1 MSTLGSI
8 NVKIGADT
16 AGLVAGT
23 NRARDAMGRFI
34 PLAQQAGGAAGGFG
48 QRATDAAGAVREFG
62 DAGQSSTRSI
72 EGLVKQLGGAA
83 AQVVAVKTATDA
95 AWGALKNIVQTT
107 ADFDQKMSK
116 VAAVS
121 GAAGD
126 QLGILRKA
134 AIDLGSATVF
144 SATEVADG
152 MAVLAAAG
160 ISDTNAI
167 LAAMPGL
174 LDTAAAAGADF
185 TTATEIASGAMN
197 AFKLQAGDMGH
208 VGDVLASAAQMSQVS
223 MTDLGYSLKYVGP
236 VAQASGISLEG
247 TAAALT
253 VLGDS
258 AIKGEQAGT
267 TLRAILASLTAPSN
281 EAAMKMKEL
290 GINAFDSTGHM
301 LKLSEISGMFQERL
315 KGMTEQQRNA
325 AIATIFGREAMSG
338 AIAIIGKGEEK
349 FAELEGKF
357 HNVDNAAHEMAE
369 TMTDNLNGAVE
380 QFNGQLEALAI
391 TLGTPITAGLK
402 DATKGATGFLE
413 QINIIAGNG
422 FELLGAA
429 ADKYAPKLANV
440 FPSPLRDATA
450 FLSVIGG
457 IMQAMNATSVQGF
470 GSGLA
475 ATLQGLGGLVQGMD
489 PTLRNL
495 FFGKSDF
502 VPIAAEKHAGGGLLG
517 GIGTG
522 TSDSN
527 LFWGSRGEM
536 VINAEQT
543 RRFYPLL
550 NAINAKRFA
559 TGGVIGGDLYGPNQ
573 TQLPSD
579 IYRQSLTA
587 QLTEQASQKLAAMT
601 LQSMR
606 HVVEV
611 EVMLDQSSHI
621 YQTAAMSWVG
631 SVSDSGSVMVRAL
644 GDTAHAFKASTEA
657 LKPIELPE
665 GKGKGNF
672 ADMAADSAE
681 RLGKALQA
689 FTDDDLYDFAN
700 GVNQAKDTV
709 EKGFEWLDKPD
720 AADAWAYATETVKD
734 AGKGVQEFA
743 ASATQASTS
752 VAQASE
758 VVSTVTPAMQ
768 RYGERMADALQN
780 TEFKIEAAGK
790 SMAEK
795 IRGVAGSFTANVEG
809 MFPSLKNAQKLF
821 DGMNKSAWTLQNG
834 NTFFDFGALKA
845 MQEGN
850 LRLLAVMEKGGEA
863 LNSEW
868 LDSLLGT
875 SAAWGDSLAGQ
886 SAAIGQATAAQD
898 VATES
903 TRAMSDSLIQATDSV
918 SGSLV
923 AAGEGMLASASATA
937 AAGQWM
943 ANTFLANG
951 MVVNR
956 AAASMSAGLASASS
970 GVLAAAS
977 AAVSAIGSQLAQIGA
992 GSGLSEL
999 ARQMQNAGLTGAVE
1013 ATLPGGSP
1021 SGLESSGGSMGSS
1034 RGNSRNGGGWVNGG
1048 YGQLP
1053 PIVLVLDGKEVH
1065 TSVQGYGNY
1074 YGAGNV
1080 SGGFS

>member
-16 AGLVAGT
+16 AGFTAGV
-23 NRARDAMGRFI
+23 NRTRDAMGRFI

-48 QRATDAAGAVREFG
+48 QRANEAAGGVRKFG
-62 DAGQSSTRSI
+62 DANRDSANSI
-72 EGLVKQLGGAA
+72 EGLVKSLGGAA
-83 AQVVAVKTATDA
+83 AQMLAVKAATGA
-95 AWGALKNIVQTT
+95 AWGALKNVVQTT

-144 SATEVADG
+144 SASEVADG

-185 TTATEIASGAMN
+185 TTATEIAAGAMN
-197 AFKLQAGDMGH
+197 AFKLEASDMGH

-267 TLRAILASLTAPSN
+267 TLRAILASLTAPSG
-281 EAAMKMKEL
+281 EAAAKMKEL
-290 GINAFDSTGHM
+290 GLNAFDSTGHM

-338 AIAIIGKGEEK
+338 AIAIVGKGQQA
-349 FAELEGKF
+349 FAELEGRF
-357 HNVDNAAHEMAE
+357 GNVDDAAHRMAK

-380 QFNGQLEALAI
+380 QFNGQVEALSI
-391 TLGTPITAGLK
+391 TLGTPITNSLK
-402 DATKGATGFLE
+402 EATKGATGFLTE
-413 QINIIAGNG
+413 INSIAGNG
-422 FELLGAA
+422 FELLGKA
-429 ADKYAPKLANV
+429 ADKAGLKLGGV
-440 FPSPLRDATA
+440 FPSPLKDATA
-450 FLSVIGG
+450 FLGVIAG
-457 IMQAMNATSVQGF
+457 IAEAMNSADVHGF

-475 ATLQGLGGLVQGMD
+475 NSLNGLASLVQNMD
-489 PTLRNL
+489 PTIRDTI
-495 FFGKSDF
+495 FGKSNF
-502 VPIAAEKHAGGGLLG
+502 VPIVAEKHAAGGVLG
-517 GIGTG
+517 GVGTG

-543 RRFYPLL
+543 KRFYPLL
-550 NAINAKRFA
+550 NAINAKKFA
-559 TGGVIGGDLYGPNQ
+559 TGGVIGGDLYGPKDYQ
-573 TQLPSD
+573 SPSD
-579 IYRQSLTA
+579 AYS
-587 QLTEQASQKLAAMT
+587 
-601 LQSMR
+601 
-606 HVVEV
+606 
-611 EVMLDQSSHI
+611 
-621 YQTAAMSWVG
+621 
-631 SVSDSGSVMVRAL
+631 RAL
-644 GDTAHAFKASTEA
+644 GEQ
-657 LKPIELPE
+657 
-665 GKGKGNF
+665 
-672 ADMAADSAE
+672 
-681 RLGKALQA
+681 LQA
-689 FTDDDLYDFAN
+689 MARSQIVLAQMPELYRRHAEQIEKGQQALAPFVDGLSRLASVVSGSLTNAASGFSDALLTTAEKDLYNFAN
-700 GVNQAKDTV
+700 GVGEA

-720 AADAWAYATETVKD
+720 AADAWAYATEKVKD

-743 ASATQASTS
+743 DSANQASTS
-752 VAQASE
+752 VAQASQ
-758 VVSTVTPAMQ
+758 VAASITPEMQ
-768 RYGERMADALQN
+768 RYNERAADALQN
-780 TEFKIEAAGK
+780 TEFKIEAAGETL
-790 SMAEK
+790 AQK
-795 IRGVAGSFTANVEG
+795 IKGVAGSFVANVEG
-809 MFPSLKNAQKLF
+809 MFPSLKNSQKLF
-821 DGMNKSAWTLQNG
+821 DAMNKSAWTLQNG
-834 NTFFDFGALKA
+834 NTFFDFGALKS

-886 SAAIGQATAAQD
+886 SAAIGQATEAQD
-898 VATES
+898 VATAS
-903 TRAMSDSLIQATDSV
+903 TQAMSESLIQATDSV
-918 SGSLV
+918 SGSFV
-923 AAGEGMLASASATA
+923 AAGEGVLASAAATA
-937 AAGQWM
+937 GAGEWM
-943 ANTFLANG
+943 ANTFLASG
-951 MVVNR
+951 QVVNR

-999 ARQMQNAGLTGAVE
+999 ARQMQNAGMTGAVE
-1013 ATLPGGSP
+1013 STLPGGTP

-1034 RGNSRNGGGWVNGG
+1034 RGNGRNGGGWVNGG